1 MKEEIGDEE
10 FCHLALYFQKK
21 LGRMELGGRDQ
32 PITTVYS
39 EDGIKIVL
47 INFLTCLAA
56 KFFVEL
62 PLFGNIGPV
71 KKVYL
76 LTRSKVVLMTIQ
88 RRLIYEARA
97 RGITYEGKSSSIKID
112 SYNIPRKASF
122 ENIVHDKLLGLPKCF
137 IQRLHLAVGSNLNL
151 GFRIVAVDNDLVSF
165 VDSQVHEDESQDW
178 PIVLITNPK
187 DAGFLLPNKEPTNR
201 ILSSTHIRILAW
213 SNSPVTRI
221 SVAIDNVYLGDAK
234 SAVSI
239 DPSSNSS
246 PLFVLPWNPD
256 ELMRHGPNVHFI
268 SAVCQDA
275 NGNSRKVEQFFT
287 LDGTTRWHFGGLQ
300 SFILLYDHVSNL
312 TVAFCLVWSIPFFA
326 LLVARIFGQTH
337 IYSRICADFCQL
349 EGLRE
354 VASSD
359 VLFISLVS
367 YLLYL
372 IFGPI
377 FMGYLLE
384 ESFGFV
390 FTFGVYIH
398 NTYLREGT
406 TYLAEIIQQLIF
418 TYPLIILLIL
428 RMRGRRSCQRTC
440 FCCRFCSRS
449 WLESLGIVLLI
460 GLQLAFS
467 ILEVLLP
474 YGWVAF
480 ILSPGRLWLIALAL
494 GLFIYSGREVMTRRE
509 RAIVDSLSKSNI
521 TPVED

>member
-1 MKEEIGDEE
+1 M
-10 FCHLALYFQKK
+10 AA
-21 LGRMELGGRDQ
+21 R
-32 PITTVYS
+32 
-39 EDGIKIVL
+39 VL
-47 INFLTCLAA
+47 LTCTFSFSGTAYCYLCGHLHSLVKLVPAMYTVQPQGFLELELADWRDGR
-56 KFFVEL
+56 F
-62 PLFGNIGPV
+62 
-71 KKVYL
+71 
-76 LTRSKVVLMTIQ
+76 
-88 RRLIYEARA
+88 
-97 RGITYEGKSSSIKID
+97 
-112 SYNIPRKASF
+112 
-122 ENIVHDKLLGLPKCF
+122 
-137 IQRLHLAVGSNLNL
+137 
-151 GFRIVAVDNDLVSF
+151 FRIVAVDNDLVSF

-201 ILSSTHIRILAW
+201 ILSSSHIRILAW
-213 SNSPVTRI
+213 SNSPITRI
-221 SVAIDNVYLGDAK
+221 SVTVDNVYLGDAK
-234 SAVSI
+234 PAVRI
-239 DPSSNSS
+239 DPFSNSS

-256 ELMRHGPNVHFI
+256 ELMRHGPNVHTI
-268 SAVCQDA
+268 SAVCKDA

-300 SFILLYDHVSNL
+300 SFILLYDHVVNL

-326 LLVARIFGQTH
+326 LLIARIFGRTH

-359 VLFISLVS
+359 VLFISLIS

-406 TYLAEIIQQLIF
+406 TYLSEIIQQLIF

-440 FCCRFCSRS
+440 FCCRFFSKSC
-449 WLESLGIVLLI
+449 LESLGIVLLI
-460 GLQLAFS
+460 VLQLAFS

-474 YGWVAF
+474 YGWMAF
-480 ILSPGRLWLIALAL
+480 ILSPGRLWLVVLAL
-494 GLFIYSGREVMTRRE
+494 SLFIYSGREVMTRRE
-509 RAIVDSLSKSNI
+509 EAIVNSLIKSNI